1 MKGNMAKLGETTQ
14 AVDVTARRR
23 GLRLL
28 AKCVSGPK
36 AQLLEREIFIATGEN
51 WTEYRNLVWSRFNNL
66 QRNDTLRIDFE
77 TGKVGEEASLKCHT
91 KTWPSRSCGER
102 ERIYWENP
110 LRSQAED
117 LTKYATDAFQCYK
130 CKSRKCL
137 YTQVQTRSADE
148 PMTTRVKCLH
158 CGHGWKC

>member
-1 MKGNMAKLGETTQ
+1 MRDRVYKPRVQSIDLQ
-14 AVDVTARRR
+14 ARRR

-28 AKCVSGPK
+28 AKCVSGHK
-36 AQLLEREIFIATGEN
+36 AQLLEREIFIASGGN

-66 QRNDTLRIDFE
+66 KRNGTLKLDFE
-77 TGKVGEEASLKCHT
+77 TGRLGEEAL
-91 KTWPSRSCGER
+91 SRMSYENMAVEEMKHER
-102 ERIYWENP
+102 ERIYWENF

-158 CGHGWKC
+158 CGNGWKC